1 MTTLGE
7 ELPIE
12 IKRNQE
18 LKSVYDGLPGGVGS
32 FGSMM
37 IQNDIDAA
45 IKALADGDVIE
56 MMKVYE
62 KLKNNE

>member
-1 MTTLGE
+1 MTSLGE

-18 LKSVYDGLPGGVGS
+18 LKALYDGLPDGVGA
-32 FGSMM
+32 FGSAM
-37 IQNDIDAA
+37 IQQDIDAGV
-45 IKALADGDVIE
+45 KALADGDVVK
-56 MMKVYE
+56 MLAVYE